1 MLSSLGY
8 ARWHMHRRIA
18 LLAIASACRGEA
30 TAPPANHPTPT
41 APLALWRTDLH
52 ATPIALV
59 GDNLVAWDE
68 DRVGIVEFAAATG
81 RELRFRAIDGLPV
94 AGAPYLWEPVPG
106 GYLARWDDLMSI
118 REDAGALR
126 AAWTIPDTWSGEL
139 VIAGDRGW
147 ITRDDPS
154 SVSSVSSFGLSDGKP
169 RWTVELPAAQDI
181 RFAGDARTLVL
192 ARRLSVPAPSGDDH
206 LHRVL
211 TAFDAETGAVTWSV
225 ELPYEPGVF
234 AVGTGGIALTPDDK
248 HLALYDA
255 ATGHR
260 IELPLHDRYP
270 RLLVDAGIAY
280 VADLEDDTLSAYRIA
295 DGQRLWHTHH
305 RVGHGTTPVVHD
317 RLLVIGTSYG
327 SVLALDRNTGALQW
341 EIGTGMNH
349 ATLFVGDTAVVAVP
363 GRLAVPDHLQLGFAR
378 PTTAPALEFATIHG
392 RVRSIACLKIRAFEG
407 LRGFQIDVGDQ
418 TVELDR
424 NGRFS
429 AQVRA
434 VGVVL
439 VAGAAWF
446 DDNESHRSSVAIP
459 LTGAGVYTTPELEF
473 GLCERG

>member
-1 MLSSLGY
+1 MHAILWSLGY

-30 TAPPANHPTPT
+30 TTPLANHPTPT
-41 APLALWRTDLH
+41 APFALWRAELH
-52 ATPIALV
+52 ATPIAVV
-59 GDNLVAWDE
+59 GGSLVAWDE
-68 DRVGIVEFAAATG
+68 HRVGIVDFAAATG
-81 RELRFRAIDGLPV
+81 RELRFREIDGLPSSGV
-94 AGAPYLWEPVPG
+94 PHLWEPIPG
-106 GYLARWDDLMSI
+106 GYLARWVDLTSI
-118 REDAGALR
+118 REDAGTLR
-126 AAWTIPDTWSGEL
+126 AAWSVPDTWASEL
-139 VIAGDRGW
+139 VIAGDRAW
-147 ITRDDPS
+147 VTRDDPS
-154 SVSSVSSFGLSDGKP
+154 SVSSVSSFGLGDGKP

-181 RFAGDARTLVL
+181 RFAGDAQTLVL
-192 ARRLSVPAPSGDDH
+192 ARRLSVPAPSGGDD

-225 ELPYEPGVF
+225 ELPDEPGAL
-234 AVGTGGIALTPDDK
+234 AVGTGGIALTTHDE

-260 IELPLHDRYP
+260 TELPLGDLYP

-280 VADLEDDTLSAYRIA
+280 VADLEDDTLSAYRIT

-305 RVGHGTTPVVHD
+305 RVGHGTVPVVHD
-317 RLLVIGTSYG
+317 RLLVIATSYG
-327 SVLALDRNTGALQW
+327 FVLALDRNTGALQW
-341 EIGTGMNH
+341 EIGTGLNH
-349 ATLFVGDTAVVAVP
+349 ATLFVGDTAVVAAP
-363 GRLAVPDHLQLGFAR
+363 GSLAIPDHLAVGFAW
-378 PTTAPALEFATIHG
+378 PMTTPALESATIHG
-392 RVRSIACLKIRAFEG
+392 RVRSVACIKG
-407 LRGFQIDVGDQ
+407 LWGFPIDVGDQ

-424 NGRFS
+424 DGRFS

-439 VAGAAWF
+439 VTGAGRF

-459 LTGAGVYTTPELEF
+459 LTGAGVYTTPDLEL